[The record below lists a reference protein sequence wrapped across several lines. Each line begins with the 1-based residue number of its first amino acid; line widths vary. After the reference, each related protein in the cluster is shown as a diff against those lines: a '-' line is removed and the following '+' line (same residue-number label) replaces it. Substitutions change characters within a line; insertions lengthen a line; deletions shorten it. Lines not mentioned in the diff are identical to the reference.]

1 MVITE
6 NSLQFKCMKKI
17 INFPTKKISDSHEYY
32 KNYVSIKN
40 KLLNKINK
48 NELKNIIEEILT
60 AVKRQKNIFSCG
72 NGGSASTAEHLS
84 CDFSKGSCT
93 DTNLNIKVFSLNSN
107 VSLMT
112 AIANDISYDD
122 IFSYQLA
129 RFGKPNDILL
139 LFSVSGSSKNIL
151 KCAKEAKRK
160 KIKIISFTGFNG
172 GKIKKLSKYNANFA
186 TNNFGIVED
195 CHLSIMHF
203 ISQYIRNINFKS
215 SKKIINVNF

>member
-1 MVITE
+1 
-6 NSLQFKCMKKI
+6 MKKI
-17 INFPTKKISDSHEYY
+17 INFPTKKILNSHQYY
-32 KNYVSIKN
+32 KNYVNIEDQ
-40 KLLNKINK
+40 LLNKINK
-48 NELKNIIEEILT
+48 KELKNIIKEILT
-60 AVKRQKNIFSCG
+60 AVKKQRNIFSCG
-72 NGGSASTAEHLS
+72 NGGSASTAEHLC
-84 CDFSKGSCT
+84 CDFSKQACT

-122 IFSYQLA
+122 IFSFQLN
-129 RFGKPNDILL
+129 RFGKPNDVLL
-139 LFSVSGSSKNIL
+139 LFSVSGSSRNIL
-151 KCAKEAKRK
+151 KCAKVAKRK

-172 GKIKKLSKYNANFA
+172 GKIKKLSKYNINFT

-203 ISQYIRNINFKS
+203 ISQYIRNIYFKS

>member
-1 MVITE
+1 
-6 NSLQFKCMKKI
+6 MKKI
-17 INFPTKKISDSHEYY
+17 INFPTKKFLQSDEYY
-32 KNYVSIKN
+32 ENYIKI
-40 KLLNKINK
+40 KDHLLKKVNK
-48 NELKNIIEEILT
+48 NELKNIIKVILI
-60 AVKRQKNIFSCG
+60 AVKKQRIIFSCG

-122 IFSYQLA
+122 IFSFQLN

-139 LFSVSGSSKNIL
+139 LFSVSGSSKNII
-151 KCAKEAKRK
+151 KCAKLAKRK
-160 KIKIISFTGFNG
+160 KIKIISFTGFDG
-172 GKIKKLSKYNANFA
+172 GKLKSLSKYSINFS

-203 ISQYIRNINFKS
+203 ISQYIRNVNFKS
-215 SKKIINVNF
+215 NKKIINVNF